1 MQKEMCELVVSVF
14 VYSFFNKT
22 VEFVFLKDTLDKID
36 TLTSRYKNKEQFF
49 SDNKRYIASRIT
61 SDFEQENGFSPT
73 SMELGEG
80 GIYIKKGERKISPLF
95 DKIGQYDI
103 EDVVASFLSKGN
115 LLPFYKCDKRRMDD
129 DYTYESFFAEF
140 DEDSKERLDKD
151 IVTSKEIMLT
161 LSTILLST
169 RRNPAVRFILTKTD
183 NRPFKELYKLFCET
197 IPDMEVVSPPV
208 REEKKSSV
216 IYEYNY
222 RHPYRDD

>member
-1 MQKEMCELVVSVF
+1 MQNEMCELVVSVY

-95 DKIGQYDI
+95 SKIGNYDL
-103 EDVVASFLSKGN
+103 EDVVASYMSKGN
-115 LLPFYKCDKRRMDD
+115 LLTFYNCDKRRMDD

-140 DEDSKERLDKD
+140 ADESKERLDKG
-151 IVTSKEIMLT
+151 IVTSKEVMYS
-161 LSTILLST
+161 LSAILLST

-183 NRPFKELYKLFCET
+183 NRSFKELYKLFCET

-208 REEKKSSV
+208 REKKSSV

-222 RHPYRDD
+222 RPPYRDD